1 MKRLFFLL
9 TGFVSLTALQAQV
22 KQGTIIYE
30 RKINMHKTIQ
40 DEQMKAMIPE
50 FRTSK
55 HMLLFSDSVSMYK
68 LVPED

>member
-1 MKRLFFLL
+1 MKRTFILL
-9 TGFVSLTALQAQV
+9 TGLLCLSALQAQMKAGAV
-22 KQGTIIYE
+22 IYE

-55 HMLLFSDSVSMYK
+55 HMLLFSDSISVYK
-68 LVPED
+68 MVP

>member
-1 MKRLFFLL
+1 MKA
-9 TGFVSLTALQAQV
+9 GAV
-22 KQGTIIYE
+22 IYE

-55 HMLLFSDSVSMYK
+55 HMLLFSDSISVYK
-68 LVPED
+68 MVP

>member
-1 MKRLFFLL
+1 MKRTFILL
-9 TGFVSLTALQAQV
+9 TGLLCLSALQAQM
-22 KQGTIIYE
+22 KAGTVIYE

-55 HMLLFSDSVSMYK
+55 HMLLFSDSISVYK
-68 LVPED
+68 MVP